1 MRKSLFYFRVGKQQT
16 LPDFD
21 GMVKTYEKTIDFLK
35 WNDRGQILVPD
46 VYNKAEV
53 NTKGQGYLKLAKELG
68 LKA

>member
-1 MRKSLFYFRVGKQQT
+1 
-16 LPDFD
+16 
-21 GMVKTYEKTIDFLK
+21 MVKTYEKTIDFLK